1 MRRAVPLR
9 SLLASAALSLATLPA
24 QDAFAQEEG
33 GPLRFLKPWLER
45 QLYGE
50 QAEPQAVPAA
60 APQASGENPS
70 AAPEGDALRGEI
82 DPQNSGA
89 TASAPE
95 EDGVPEGNALL
106 PAAPESVEPVL
117 PGAAAGQTPTDPAAA
132 ENSLSAPASSAAT
145 SPPATSAA
153 TSPATDPQP
162 AAEPPP
168 PPDPLRLAVLGGRS
182 VAATM
187 KAVGPIADDL
197 GRDLARPVEL
207 VAMSSYA
214 AMIDAQIERRVDG
227 SFFSAAA
234 YADAEARCSCL
245 EPLVAPQASDATHS
259 FNALIIARRGGGIA
273 SPADLE
279 GKVVAIGAK
288 DSIGARRMQLAG
300 LVSEGIDPAT
310 FGAIIEAA
318 SAEVAVRLV
327 LAGGADAAFAWSSL
341 SGAAASG
348 YSRGTLAD
356 LVASG
361 DLAMDR
367 ISIVWRSPP
376 IAHGPFA
383 VLSNMAAADKGRI
396 EAYLLALEA
405 RNPAAYDMLNPF
417 QGGGYAAVE
426 PRDYDGVGALIA
438 ENVDA
443 LRLPAPPATSPAIE

>member
-1 MRRAVPLR
+1 MRRAFPLR

-24 QDAFAQEEG
+24 PDAFAQEEG

-50 QAEPQAVPAA
+50 QGLSAEPP
-60 APQASGENPS
+60 PQASGDDPS
-70 AAPEGDALRGEI
+70 AAPTRDALRGEI
-82 DPQNSGA
+82 DPQNSA
-89 TASAPE
+89 AAAAAEEDVAPE
-95 EDGVPEGNALL
+95 ANAVL
-106 PAAPESVEPVL
+106 PAAPENVEL
-117 PGAAAGQTPTDPAAA
+117 PAPADVAVPAAA
-132 ENSLSAPASSAAT
+132 ESAPAPSSAETSSPVRSAAT
-145 SPPATSAA
+145 P
-153 TSPATDPQP
+153 PATDPQP
-162 AAEPPP
+162 AAEPP

-197 GRDLARPVEL
+197 GRDLVRPVEL

-234 YADAEARCSCL
+234 YADAEARCNCL
-245 EPLVAPQASDATHS
+245 EPLVAPRASDATRS
-259 FNALIIARRGGGIA
+259 FHALIIARRGGGIA
-273 SPADLE
+273 APADLA

-300 LVSEGIDPAT
+300 LMSENIDPAT
-310 FGAIIEAA
+310 FGAIIETA
-318 SAEVAVRLV
+318 SAEEGVLLV

-341 SGAAASG
+341 SGAAARG

-361 DLAMDR
+361 ELAMDR

-417 QGGGYAAVE
+417 QGGGYAAVDSRE
-426 PRDYDGVGALIA
+426 YDGIAALIG

-443 LRLPAPPATSPAIE
+443 LRLPAPPALPSTVE